1 MNIIALDTASDC
13 MHLAIDT
20 GNTYMSMTKSAG
32 RRFSEELVPQMISL
46 CNDAQ
51 IKLSDLDLIVCAN
64 GPGSFTGLRVGM
76 AVAKGVALG
85 AGIPLV
91 SISTMDMYQYPVQ
104 NQSSVVIPVLDARKS
119 RFYCAVFKNGMRLSM
134 DMDCTPEDLCHQI
147 DHFPEVL
154 VTGPDAQGF
163 SILLRQ
169 ALVAN
174 NSTTKVVADHL
185 QRRDYGESL
194 IILGINELEKRGPDP
209 ISSGPTYIRK
219 SEAELSLEERLAVS
233 RTHEVLT

>member
-13 MHLAIDT
+13 MHLAVDT
-20 GNTYMSMTKSAG
+20 GSSYMSMTKSAG
-32 RRFSEELVPQMISL
+32 RRFSEELVPQMIAL

-76 AVAKGVALG
+76 AAAKGVALG

-91 SISTMDMYQYPVQ
+91 SISTMDIYQYPLQ
-104 NQSSVVIPVLDARKS
+104 NLPSVVIPVLDAKKS
-119 RFYCAVFKNGMRLSM
+119 RFYCAVFQNGERLSK
-134 DMDCTPEDLCHQI
+134 DMDSTPEELCHVI
-147 DHFPEVL
+147 DQFPEVFI
-154 VTGPDAQGF
+154 TGPDALKF

-169 ALVAN
+169 AINTN
-174 NSTTKVVADHL
+174 NRSIKVVADHMHH
-185 QRRDYGESL
+185 RDYGESL
-194 IILGINELEKRGPDP
+194 IQLGRKALEERGPDA

-219 SEAELSLEERLAVS
+219 SEAELSLEERLTVS
-233 RTHEVLT
+233 RRHEV